1 MEDIMRINKYIA
13 SAGICSRRKADDLV
27 ANGNVRI
34 NGVVV
39 KEAGAQVGEGD
50 VVEVNGS
57 VISAAHKN
65 VYIAVNKP
73 LGYITSMEDDRE
85 RATVADLVTD
95 IPERLFPVGRLDY
108 NTTGLLIMTNDGQLT
123 YTLTHPKHEVY
134 KTYVARV
141 EGVISGS
148 RLAKLRRG
156 VDIGGFVT
164 SPAKVKLVK
173 QMPRYAVVEISIR
186 EGKNRQVRKMFA
198 AVGNRVQE
206 LKRVSIGEIRLGQD
220 ERGTLQETDQRGDR
234 VSQEPVGRQ
243 STQLSNTE
251 SYASFT
257 KNPYLLHMIWHFS
270 LKVKGFQRDKYQG
283 CYL

>member
-13 SAGICSRRKADDLV
+13 SAGICRRRKADDLV

-34 NGVVV
+34 NGAVV
-39 KEAGAQVGEGD
+39 KEAGTQVGEGD

-57 VISAAHKN
+57 VISAAHKK
-65 VYIAVNKP
+65 VYVAVNKP
-73 LGYITSMEDDRE
+73 LGYITSMEDDRK

-148 RLAKLRRG
+148 RLAKLRCG

-164 SPAKVKLVK
+164 SPAKVRLIK
-173 QMPRYAVVEISIR
+173 QMPRYAIVEISIR

-198 AVGNRVQE
+198 AVGSRVQE
-206 LKRVSIGEIRLGQD
+206 LKRVSIGEIRLGRMK
-220 ERGTLQETDQRGDR
+220 EGHYRKL
-234 VSQEPVGRQ
+234 
-243 STQLSNTE
+243 
-251 SYASFT
+251 T
-257 KNPYLLHMIWHFS
+257 KEEIEYLKS
-270 LKVKGFQRDKYQG
+270 L
-283 CYL
+283 